1 MTGAMI
7 VLVTCS
13 PAEADKLAVTLVEE
27 KLAAC
32 VNAVPSVLS
41 TYTWQGKMCKDSE
54 TLLIIKSEIDFWERL
69 QSRIKALHS
78 YETPEML
85 CFSVDRGYEPYLQ
98 WLNSQL
104 EGSFH

>member
-13 PAEADKLAVTLVEE
+13 KDEADKLAVTLVEE

-32 VNAVPSVLS
+32 VNAVPSVTS
-41 TYTWQGKMCKDSE
+41 TYYWQGQMCKDSE
-54 TLLIIKSEIDFWERL
+54 TLLIIKSHMSFWERL
-69 QSRIKALHS
+69 EKRIKTLHS

-85 CFSVDRGYEPYLQ
+85 CFSIDRGHEPYMQ
-98 WLNSQL
+98 WLHRQL
-104 EGSFH
+104 EGTIH

>member
-1 MTGAMI
+1 MTGEMI

-13 PAEADKLAVTLVEE
+13 AAEADSLASTLVEE

-32 VNAVPSVLS
+32 VNAVPSITS
-41 TYTWQGKMCKDSE
+41 TYRWKGEVCKDSE
-54 TLLIIKSEIDFWERL
+54 TLLIIKSHAAFWNRL
-69 QSRIKALHS
+69 EARIKSLHT
-78 YETPEML
+78 YEVPEML
-85 CFSVDRGYEPYLQ
+85 CLPVENGHKPYML